1 MADSNWKALEI
12 KIPGRDLLESVR
24 GTLEALVVLLEI
36 VKVLLEIISVFLIDF
51 PNPVRALVQ
60 ALLLLIQA
68 LFESL
73 KRTGLFA
80 YYDFPSTAEDPNF
93 DRFAGGY
100 QAFTQRFK
108 ASLFDPKDP
117 NRPQPLPGG
126 NQSGFVMIVVD
137 AAAVDR
143 LMALVSILLRFLG
156 REARTAKYAAP
167 ANVRV
172 YPAGSKDASGKM
184 NPILKVSSM
193 FGADIKGLMIQW
205 GLASNRFPPD
215 PSFADLVATTSAE
228 FIPQNWL
235 IEKTSREGGPEI
247 LTHEG
252 ETSFEDRRGR
262 PIKRKIKVRDPDLDY
277 FRKFE
282 KYYVITAA
290 SATSNYILG
299 QLGTFRFI
307 DEDVEPEKTYYYRVR
322 AFSGEFDVSGESINL
337 PPVTFDSNSNSYIQ
351 RWPSVNPVTA
361 PVVMGA
367 PSPIV
372 VGRIPKIPPNF
383 DVIKII
389 DLTFR
394 MAFALGFHQAA
405 VQGTPTDSDGYPT
418 TVTEIGRGSLTNLS
432 GPLGALNPGTF
443 EGRVVRSLEAPIT
456 VDPVTGNYSDV
467 THNLV
472 SVKLHSSRMAN
483 DVAAMLL
490 ANSGLLTPLRDLYQG
505 TIPRSITGAG
515 YLRGGASTIQEMVLG
530 FNTIP
535 DNFPAV
541 RDQKVYDTYG
551 QAYVDANTR
560 KNLLDAVSYLTSLT
574 SGGVSPDWIS
584 VSLLRDVIPW
594 SGAFIYDLL
603 AKIEAL
609 LDAFRS
615 SMEELKAFIDLIIRK
630 IDALERFIRFLIEI
644 LNYLDSLSV
653 GFYLLSLPS
662 TDRGIPG
669 WIQAIDQAGGTP
681 PPSGR
686 SGYTAGLALAYSGTD
701 VGAFVAAFNLIF

>member
-12 KIPGRDLLESVR
+12 KIPGRDLLEQVR
-24 GTLEALVVLLEI
+24 SGLEALVVLLEI
-36 VKVLLEIISVFLIDF
+36 VKVLLEIISVFLVDF
-51 PNPVRALVQ
+51 PNPVRAIVQ

-80 YYDFPSTAEDPNF
+80 YYDFPDSIEDPNF

-126 NQSGFVMIVVD
+126 NQSGFVLIVVD
-137 AAAVDR
+137 AASVDR
-143 LMALVSILLRFLG
+143 LMALVRILLRFFG
-156 REARTAKYAAP
+156 REARSAQYSAP
-167 ANVRV
+167 ANVRI
-172 YPAGSKDASGKM
+172 YPAGKDSTGKI
-184 NPILKVSSM
+184 NPLLKVPAV
-193 FGADIKGLMIQW
+193 FGAEIKGLMVQW
-205 GLASNRFPPD
+205 GLASNRLPPD
-215 PSFADLVATTSAE
+215 PSFSDLVATTSAE

-235 IEKTSREGGPEI
+235 IERTSREGGPEI
-247 LTHEG
+247 VTFEG
-252 ETSFEDRRGR
+252 ETSFENRKGKA
-262 PIKRKIKVRDPDLDY
+262 IKRKIKVRDPSGDY

-282 KYYVITAA
+282 KYTVLDAYT
-290 SATSNYILG
+290 ATSTYLLG
-299 QLGTFRFI
+299 QLGTFRFL
-307 DEDVEPEKTYYYRVR
+307 DDDVEPEKTYHYRIR
-322 AFSGEFDVSGESINL
+322 AFSGKVNL
-337 PPVTFDSNSNSYIQ
+337 NSSNQLDFPPVEYDSEKNTYVQ
-351 RWPSVNPVTA
+351 RWPSLNPNTD
-361 PVVMGA
+361 PLVMGR
-367 PSPIV
+367 PSPII
-372 VGRIPKIPPNF
+372 VGRIPKVPPNF
-383 DVIKII
+383 DVIKVI

-394 MAFALGFHQAA
+394 MAFALGFHQAQGNEVTLGEDDYP
-405 VQGTPTDSDGYPT
+405 VQ
-418 TVTEIGRGSLTNLS
+418 VTEIGRGSLQNLS
-432 GPLGALNPGTF
+432 GPLGILNPGLI
-443 EGRVVRSLEAPIT
+443 EGRIVKAVTTTSVI
-456 VDPVTGNYSDV
+456 DPVTGEFSDV
-467 THNLV
+467 TYNLT
-472 SVKLHSSRMAN
+472 SVKLYASRLAN
-483 DVAAMLL
+483 DVAGMLL
-490 ANSGLLTPLRDLYQG
+490 ANSGLLFPLRDLYQG
-505 TIPRSITGAG
+505 TIPRPITGAG
-515 YLRGGASTIQEMVLG
+515 YLRDGASTIQEMVLK
-530 FNTIP
+530 FNTLP
-535 DNFPAV
+535 DNFPKV
-541 RDQKVYDTYG
+541 RDPKVYETYG

-560 KNLLDAVSYLTSLT
+560 KNLLDAVSYLISLT
-574 SGGVSPDWIS
+574 SGGTSPDWIS
-584 VSLLRDVIPW
+584 VSLLRDIIPW

-615 SMEELKAFIDLIIRK
+615 SMEELKAFIDLVIRK

-686 SGYTAGLALAYSGTD
+686 YGYTAGLALAYSGTD

>member
-1 MADSNWKALEI
+1 M
-12 KIPGRDLLESVR
+12 
-24 GTLEALVVLLEI
+24 VLLEI

-80 YYDFPSTAEDPNF
+80 YYDFPDTVEDPNF

-108 ASLFDPKDP
+108 GSLFDPKDP
-117 NRPQPLPGG
+117 NRPQPIPGS
-126 NQSGFVMIVVD
+126 NQSGFVLIVVD

-143 LMALVSILLRFLG
+143 LMALVQILRRFLG
-156 REARTAKYAAP
+156 QEARSAKYAAP

-172 YPAGSKDASGKM
+172 YPAGSKDSNGKM

-193 FGADIKGLMIQW
+193 FGQEIKGLMIQW
-205 GLASNRFPPD
+205 GLASNQFPPD
-215 PSFADLVATTSAE
+215 PSFADLVQTTSAE
-228 FIPQNWL
+228 FIPQKWL
-235 IEKTSREGGPEI
+235 VEKTSREGGPEI

-262 PIKRKIKVRDPDLDY
+262 PIKRKIKVRDPSGDY

-282 KYYVITAA
+282 KYYVIDA
-290 SATSNYILG
+290 STATSSYLLG

-307 DEDVEPEKTYYYRVR
+307 DEDVEPEKTYHYRIR
-322 AFSGEFDVSGESINL
+322 AFSGDFDMSGDRLTL
-337 PPVTFDSNSNSYIQ
+337 PPVEYDSNKNTYTQ
-351 RWPSVNPVTA
+351 RWPSSNPVTA
-361 PVVMGA
+361 PVVMGN
-367 PSPIV
+367 PSPII

-383 DVIKII
+383 DVIKVI

-394 MAFALGFHQAA
+394 MAFALGFHLPLTP
-405 VQGTPTDSDGYPT
+405 GTPMDGEGYPT
-418 TVTEIGRGSLTNLS
+418 TVTEIGRGSVGNLS
-432 GPLGALNPGTF
+432 GPLGALNPGTI
-443 EGRVVRSLEAPIT
+443 EGKIVRAVSSPIT
-456 VDPVTGNYSDV
+456 VDPVTGEYSDV
-467 THNLV
+467 TYNLL
-472 SVKLHSSRMAN
+472 SVKLHAARLAN

-505 TIPRSITGAG
+505 TIPRPITGSG
-515 YLRGGASTIQEMVLG
+515 YLRGGAATIEQMVLN

-535 DNFPAV
+535 EGFPKT
-541 RDQKVYDTYG
+541 RDQRVYDTYS

-574 SGGVSPDWIS
+574 SGGTSPDWIS

-594 SGAFIYDLL
+594 SSAFIYDLL

-615 SMEELKAFIDLIIRK
+615 SMEELKAFIDLLIRK

-686 SGYTAGLALAYSGTD
+686 FGYTAGFALAYSGTD